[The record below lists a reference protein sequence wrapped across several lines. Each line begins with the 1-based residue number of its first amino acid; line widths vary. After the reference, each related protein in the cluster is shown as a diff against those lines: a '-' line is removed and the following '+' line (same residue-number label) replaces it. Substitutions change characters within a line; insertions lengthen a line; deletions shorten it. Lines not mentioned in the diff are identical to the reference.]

1 METLYT
7 SLSNVRD
14 QLVNSA
20 TTTLTWAEY
29 KASAPQVPSRVE
41 LRQSDFKGGTL
52 RITHGNCVFVLMEN
66 ISLEPGDAPEFSPA
80 APTTEHPWP
89 PYQLGWFA
97 GITVETQDPVVIDLN
112 GRILKQS
119 KLFHLQ
125 QRFFALIELGDQPF
139 LSGQGPSEFGPFTG
153 CSNVT
158 IQNGVLDR
166 SSHHGIHSAGE
177 AQNILVENL
186 VVQNFEVAG
195 IHLNGSKKSVIKNC
209 TVGPTLQ
216 DVPVT
221 GIYSQLRFIRSWLPD
236 SSQPLEFN
244 YNGIGLDKIKNDI
257 NSTLEQVYETIN
269 SGQGTIPQWL
279 SNNSNNL
286 PVGSAYGIVVNKKG
300 VAVNGFLTQVPPEE
314 DMASEIYIDSVVIR
328 GIESHTLEII
338 GLAGDGLGGAYGG
351 GGSIQTGP
359 VGDVFRIQD
368 NSTSDGLYT
377 GNALSNAQLWIAKY
391 ATNKGTSSINSKTLE
406 WALSG
411 TPTKGVIPLSS
422 TSLYKIYDGD
432 SMAHVTKGNIGLW
445 IQGAKTV
452 GVSNIRIRGVIQIG
466 AGGMGSTTDYP
477 SPNHTSHPGQSLP
490 WYGGATSRGI
500 AVASCSNVD
509 LSQVNIQKVK
519 SSKADALGI
528 DFIGNCDNLST
539 SNVCVEEDSK
549 RVPATE
555 QSTPVTPTAI
565 QCPMR
570 LRDISSTQLQS
581 SGMCPARLKF

>member
-1 METLYT
+1 METLYST
-7 SLSNVRD
+7 LSNARD

-20 TTTLTWAEY
+20 TTTLTWTEY
-29 KASAPQVPSRVE
+29 KASAPTGPSRVE
-41 LRQSDFKGGTL
+41 LRQSDFQGGTL

-66 ISLEPGDAPEFSPA
+66 ISIEPGNAPEFSPA
-80 APTTEHPWP
+80 APTAEYPWP

-97 GITVETQDPVVIDLN
+97 AITVETTDPVVIDLN
-112 GRILKQS
+112 GKILKQS

-125 QRFFALIELGDQPF
+125 QRFYALIELGDQPF

-177 AQNILVENL
+177 AQNILLENL

-195 IHLNGSKKSVIKNC
+195 IHLNGSKKTVIKNC
-209 TVGPTLQ
+209 TVGPTLR

-221 GIYSQLRFIRSWLPD
+221 GIYSQLRFIRSWLPQD
-236 SSQPLEFN
+236 GPHLEFK
-244 YNGIGLDKIKNDI
+244 YKPIGLGKIKNDI
-257 NSTLEQVYETIN
+257 DSVLAQVFQTVKN
-269 SGQGTIPQWL
+269 GDGHIPQWL
-279 SNNSNNL
+279 SNTSNNL

-300 VAVNGFLTQVPPEE
+300 VAVNGFLTQVPADE
-314 DMASEIYIDSVVIR
+314 DMASEIYIDSVVVQ
-328 GIESHTLEII
+328 GIESHTLEIV
-338 GLAGDGLGGAYGG
+338 GLAGNGLGGAYGG

-359 VGDVFRIQD
+359 VGDVFRIED
-368 NSTSDGLYT
+368 NQTAEGVYT
-377 GNALSNAQLWIAKY
+377 GNALSNAQLWIAVS
-391 ATNKGTSSINSKTLE
+391 ATSKGTTSITSKTLD

-452 GVSNIRIRGVIQIG
+452 GVSNLRIGGVIQIG
-466 AGGMGSTTDYP
+466 AGGRGATTDYP

-500 AVASCSNVD
+500 AVASCIQVD
-509 LSQVNIQKVK
+509 LSQVNVNKVK
-519 SSKADALGI
+519 SANSQALGI
-528 DFIGNCDNLST
+528 DFIGNCSNLST
-539 SNVCVEEDSK
+539 TNVCVEETSK
-549 RVPATE
+549 GVKETT
-555 QSTPVTPTAI
+555 QSTPVTPI
-565 QCPMR
+565 VLQCPMR
-570 LRDISSTQLQS
+570 LRDANQIQS
-581 SGMCPARLKF
+581 SGMCPASLKF